1 MMEDPTGKDIP
12 LGYPRG
18 RAMGRASLI
27 ATMLLGLSAFKGEG
41 VPGVETRMP
50 DMPDTTETTA
60 EYLERERRDR
70 TNFPSRKKRLRAR
83 RGK

>member
-12 LGYPRG
+12 LGYSRG
-18 RAMGRASLI
+18 RAMGRASLM
-27 ATMLLGLSAFKGEG
+27 ATLLLGLSAFKGGG
-41 VPGVETRMP
+41 VPGIETH
-50 DMPDTTETTA
+50 MPDTTGTTA

-70 TNFPSRKKRLRAR
+70 ANFPSRKKRLRAR

>member
-12 LGYPRG
+12 FGRG
-18 RAMGRASLI
+18 VAGRASLMV
-27 ATMLLGLSAFKGEG
+27 AMLFGLSAFKGGG

-50 DMPDTTETTA
+50 EMPDTTEATA
-60 EYLERERRDR
+60 GYLERERRDR
-70 TNFPSRKKRLRAR
+70 ANFPSRKKRLRAR